1 MKFSVRVQYGLQAV
15 LELALGYGGGPVQI
29 GDIARSQKI
38 PIRFLEQLM
47 LTLKRGG
54 LLESTRGLHGG
65 YSLAKRPS
73 EITVL
78 NIIEAFEGPLEL
90 VSKKMKKLPVLAEAF
105 AKIQSH
111 VEDDLKDLTLEE
123 LTLKHRQKERAI
135 FYNI

>member
-1 MKFSVRVQYGLQAV
+1 MKVKYMCL
-15 LELALGYGGGPVQI
+15 
-29 GDIARSQKI
+29 DKI